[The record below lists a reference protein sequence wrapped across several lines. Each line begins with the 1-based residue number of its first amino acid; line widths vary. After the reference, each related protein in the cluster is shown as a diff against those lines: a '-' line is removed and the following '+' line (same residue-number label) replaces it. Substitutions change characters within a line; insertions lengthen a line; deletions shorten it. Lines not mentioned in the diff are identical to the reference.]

1 MPDLFSRIVTMYR
14 NKVGLKPTTEEIITA
29 DEVKTAYS
37 SGNGNWFVGHSVPAD
52 PSSRPEDQLS
62 IYQPRWS
69 LKEGLDDDGEHGSER
84 SLLKALT
91 DNEITNALIVVSKW
105 FVGKI

>member
-14 NKVGLKPTTEEIITA
+14 NKVGLKPTAEEIITA

-37 SGNGNWFVGHSVPAD
+37 SGNRNRFVGHSVPAD

-62 IYQPRWS
+62 ISCVPMPVSIITFTSQG
-69 LKEGLDDDGEHGSER
+69 GL
-84 SLLKALT
+84 
-91 DNEITNALIVVSKW
+91 SKRAW
-105 FVGKI
+105 TTMVNMDQNGHF